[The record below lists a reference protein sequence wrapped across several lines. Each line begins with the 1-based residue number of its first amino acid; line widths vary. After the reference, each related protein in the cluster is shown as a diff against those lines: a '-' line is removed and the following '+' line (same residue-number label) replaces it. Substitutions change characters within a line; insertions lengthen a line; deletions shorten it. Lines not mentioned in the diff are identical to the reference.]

1 MSTNFYASAAC
12 DHPCEHCQPERLHI
26 GKRSGGWTF
35 GFEAHDDRG
44 LTTRKEWQAYL
55 RKPGV
60 AITDEYGQQ
69 YTPDE
74 FDALVDRTREP
85 WGPNRIEPRRRDG
98 WNDWTGTW
106 DDRRYRDPEG
116 WDFWRG
122 EFC

>member
-1 MSTNFYASAAC
+1 MSTNFYATAAC
-12 DHPCEHCQPERLHI
+12 DHPCEHCQPEELHI
-26 GKRSGGWTF
+26 GKRSAGWTF
-35 GFEAHDDRG
+35 GFEAHDDLG
-44 LTTRKEWQAYL
+44 LTTRKAWQAYL
-55 RKPGV
+55 RQPGV

-74 FDALVDRTREP
+74 FDALVDKTREP